1 MQNPTFADNENI
13 PLVMHHDKDIDY
25 DYYNTLNTTRVDEAT
40 FTRLSTIEKTL
51 RPIQKLK
58 RNKLVTFLKYL
69 KVTDKSRL
77 SKT

>member
-40 FTRLSTIEKTL
+40 FTRLSTTEKL
-51 RPIQKLK
+51 YDEYK
-58 RNKLVTFLKYL
+58 N
-69 KVTDKSRL
+69 
-77 SKT
+77 